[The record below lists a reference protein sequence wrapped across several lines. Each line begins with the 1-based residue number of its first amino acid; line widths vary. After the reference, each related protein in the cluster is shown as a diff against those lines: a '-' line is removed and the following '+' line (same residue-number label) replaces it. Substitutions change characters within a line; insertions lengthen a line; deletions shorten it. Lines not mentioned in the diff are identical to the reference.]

1 MLKKTIK
8 KLFFLIKLE
17 IKKII
22 PSTITPTHVIS
33 IQEAILNSYAS
44 IHFTNKS
51 YTLASEICDYNIENH
66 YERRLDSEY
75 PILCNYIGYLEINNA
90 TIHSANGIISIND
103 SLITELFDNDSNK
116 SVDEDYLRYLFAKS
130 IPGLEK
136 AFIVSTSGQWG
147 YYHFLMDFVPRLLMI
162 HKELKN
168 SDKIVVANKLT
179 KFQNDFFELANIK
192 ENLVLLKKKEKVYI
206 SKIISP
212 LFTSQIGNPNIF
224 TIKSIRDFFL
234 IKLSNSSPKDHQ
246 KCIYISRSRAKTRR
260 ILNEIELEQ
269 ILKKYQIK
277 TMHLEDLSLME
288 QCSLFANVEFVLAPH
303 GAGLTNLV
311 FSKKGTRVIELFSN
325 NHIEACFFRLSV
337 MNELNYSFIVYDS
350 YNEKN
355 DMKVDLIMIE
365 KSLNN
370 FFKKPI
376 QIN

>member
-90 TIHSANGIISIND
+90 TIHSANGIVSIND

-116 SVDEDYLRYLFAKS
+116 SVDDNYLRYLFGKS
-130 IPGLEK
+130 IPGIEK

-192 ENLVLLKKKEKVYI
+192 ENLVLLKRKEKVSI

-224 TIKSIRDFFL
+224 TIKSIRDFFFK
-234 IKLSNSSPKDHQ
+234 KLSELPIGKDYPKR
-246 KCIYISRSRAKTRR
+246 IYISRFKAKSRR
-260 ILNEIELEQ
+260 ISNENELEV
-269 ILKKYQIK
+269 LLNKYSITK
-277 TMHLEDLSLME
+277 IHLEDLTLME
-288 QCSLFANVEFVLAPH
+288 TCNLFAKLDFVIAPH
-303 GAGLTNLV
+303 GAGLANLV
-311 FSKKGTRVIELFSN
+311 FSKRKTNVIEIFPK
-325 NHIEACFFRLSV
+325 NHLEAAFYRLSI
-337 MNELNYSFIVYDS
+337 MNDLNYSYLVYDS
-350 YNEKN
+350 INKN
-355 DMKVDLIMIE
+355 KDIKINLVELEEMIN
-365 KSLNN
+365 SI
-370 FFKKPI
+370 F
-376 QIN
+376 